1 MRFFVPISLLYFI
14 VLAIEIYGETINDL
28 TIIWFTKPL
37 LMPILL
43 ALFLLNAKN
52 NPSREK
58 LFLIGALIFSLA
70 GDVFLMFRRED
81 LFVFGL
87 ASFLIGHIA
96 YILSFNGRI
105 KAAHVSL
112 VQKILTSLPFIVFVL
127 AFLWILHPYI
137 VGKPETEP
145 LFAPVSVYASVIA
158 LMGFTSFLRKKG
170 VSDFGF
176 WAVFGGAVLFMISD
190 SCIAIN
196 KFIMDEQMPY
206 KGLVIMSTYGI
217 AQYLMTLGTLKSGLG
232 SARSDNSFK

>member
-1 MRFFVPISLLYFI
+1 MRFFLPITLLYFI
-14 VLAIEIYGETINDL
+14 VLGVEIYAETLND
-28 TIIWFTKPL
+28 IHMVWFTKPL

-43 ALFLLNAKN
+43 VLFLLNAKN
-52 NPSREK
+52 NPSKER
-58 LFLIGALIFSLA
+58 LFFIGALTFSLA

-105 KAAHVSL
+105 KAANVSMI
-112 VQKILTSLPFIVFVL
+112 QKVFTSLPFLVFVL
-127 AFLWILHPYI
+127 AFLWILYPYI
-137 VGKPETEP
+137 MAKPETEP
-145 LFAPVSVYASVIA
+145 LFGPVSVYASVIA

-170 VSDFGF
+170 VTDFGF

-217 AQYLMTLGTLKSGLG
+217 AQYLMTIGTLKSGLG
-232 SARSDNSFK
+232 PARPDYSPK

>member
-1 MRFFVPISLLYFI
+1 MRFFVPITLLYFI
-14 VLAIEIYGETINDL
+14 VLGIEIYAETINNL
-28 TIIWFTKPL
+28 EWVWYTKPL

-43 ALFLLNAKN
+43 ILFLLNSKI
-52 NPSREK
+52 NPRKER
-58 LFLIGALIFSLA
+58 LFLVGALIFSLA

-105 KAAHVSL
+105 KAANVSMM
-112 VQKILTSLPFIVFVL
+112 QKVLTSLPFVIFVL
-127 AFLWILHPYI
+127 AFLWILYPYI
-137 VGKPETEP
+137 MGKPETQP

-158 LMGFTSFLRKKG
+158 LMGFTAFLRRKG
-170 VSDFGF
+170 VSGFGF
-176 WAVFGGAVLFMISD
+176 WAVFGGAVLFMLSD

-206 KGLVIMSTYGI
+206 KGLIIMSTYGI
-217 AQYLMTLGTLKSGLG
+217 AQYLMTIGTLKS
-232 SARSDNSFK
+232 NPSFILPPNHFK